1 MNSRFNLSDWAL
13 EHRSLVWYFMII
25 SAIVGV
31 LAYINLGREED
42 PSFTIKTMVIAAQ
55 WPGATVEDTARQVT
69 DRIEKKLEE
78 LDSLDY
84 TRSQTTP
91 GRTVI
96 YVNLKDTVKSR
107 DVPGIWVRVRN
118 MVNDIKREFPQGV
131 VGPFFNDDFG
141 DVYGNVYAFTADGL
155 TQRQLRDYVEEV
167 RAKVLTVPNVGKV
180 NLIGAQ
186 DEVIF
191 LEFSTRE
198 MAALGIG
205 QQDVVQTLQAQN
217 AITPSGVIEAGP
229 ERISVRVTGQFTS
242 EESLRGLNLRINDR
256 FFRLSDI
263 ATISRG
269 YVDPPQ
275 ALFRF
280 KGQPA
285 IGLAI
290 GMKTG
295 ANLLQFGEALQEQMH
310 RITNELPIGVG
321 VHLVA
326 DQPVVVEEAVGGFTK
341 ALFEAVV
348 IVLAVSFVSLGVRA
362 GLVVSLSIPLVLAM
376 TFVIMEYSGIS
387 LQRISLGAL
396 IIALGLLVDDAMIAV
411 EMMVARLEA
420 GDTLRKAATAVYTS
434 TAFPMLTG
442 TLVTVASFIPVGLNS
457 SNAGEYTFTLFV
469 VIAVSLLLSWI
480 VAVLFAPLLGVTLLP
495 KTMQKHHDKPSRL
508 GKMFSHVLVGAMR
521 WRWLTI
527 GVTVAMFGV
536 SLYGMKLV
544 EQQFFPSS
552 DRNELLVDFTLPQ
565 NASITDTKAQM
576 DRFEA
581 KLAGDPDINHWSS
594 YVGQSAVRFILSFDP
609 QTSNPF
615 YGQIVIV
622 TKSIEARERLRAR
635 IKTWAREEFAGLDVY
650 VDLLAMGPPAG
661 RPVQYRLSGPDVQN
675 VRGLAQQL
683 AALVGKH
690 PRVTD
695 ISFNWSEPARV
706 VKVDVLQD
714 KARQLGVSSQDIASA
729 LNGVVGGT
737 SITQVRDAIY
747 LVDVTSRARAAE
759 RQSIETLQN
768 LQLPGKDG
776 QSVPLAAVATFH
788 YELEQ
793 PVIWRR
799 NRLPTITIRGSIVD
813 STQPATIVQQ
823 LEPSVQEFVRT
834 LPAGYRV
841 AVGGPVEESAKSQGP
856 IAAVVPLMLVI
867 MATMLMVQL
876 QSFSRLFL
884 VVAVAP
890 LGLIGVVAAMLPS
903 GAPMGF
909 VAILGV
915 LALVGI
921 LIRNSV
927 ILVVQID
934 DHLREGWA
942 PWEAV
947 VDATMHRTR
956 PILLTAAAASLALIP
971 ISREVFWGPMAYAM
985 MGGIIVGTVL
995 TLVFLPALYVAW
1007 FRIKE
1012 TDAPELAAM
1021 SEPTVNS
1028 PVLAP
1033 SELV

>member
-1 MNSRFNLSDWAL
+1 MTNRFNLSDWAL
-13 EHRSLVWYFMII
+13 EHRSLVWYFMIV
-25 SAIVGV
+25 SAIAGV
-31 LAYINLGREED
+31 LAYVSLGREED

-55 WPGATVEDTARQVT
+55 WPGATVEDTARQVS

-78 LDSLDY
+78 LDTLDY
-84 TRSQTTP
+84 TRSQTTA
-91 GRTVI
+91 GQSVI

-107 DVPGIWVRVRN
+107 DVPGVWVKVRN
-118 MVNDIKREFPQGV
+118 MVNDIKRELPQGV
-131 VGPFFNDDFG
+131 VGPVFNDDFG
-141 DVYGNVYAFTADGL
+141 DVFGNVFAFTADGL
-155 TQRQLRDYVEEV
+155 TQRQLRDYVEDV
-167 RAKVLTVPNVGKV
+167 RAKILTVPNVGKV

-198 MAALGIG
+198 MAALGVS
-205 QQDVVQTLQAQN
+205 QQEVVQTLQAQN

-242 EESLRGLNLRINDR
+242 EESLRGLNLRVNDR

-280 KGQPA
+280 KGEPA

-295 ANLLQFGEALQEQMH
+295 ANLLAFGEALHEQM
-310 RITNELPIGVG
+310 RKITGELPIGVG

-341 ALFEAVV
+341 ALFEAVA
-348 IVLAVSFVSLGVRA
+348 IVLVVSFISLGMRA
-362 GLVVSLSIPLVLAM
+362 GLVVALSIPLVLAM
-376 TFVIMEYSGIS
+376 TFVVMQYTGIS

-420 GDTLRKAATAVYTS
+420 GDTLKKAATAVYSS

-469 VIAVSLLLSWI
+469 VIAASLLLSWI

-495 KTMQKHHDKPSRL
+495 KTMTKHHDEPSRL
-508 GKMFSHVLVGAMR
+508 MTTFSHLLVGAMR

-536 SLYGMKLV
+536 SLYGMKFV

-552 DRNELLVDFTLPQ
+552 DRNEVLVDFTLPQ
-565 NASITDTKAQM
+565 NASITETKAQM

-581 KLAGDPDINHWSS
+581 KLAGDPDVDHWSS

-609 QTSNPF
+609 QPSNPN
-615 YGQIVIV
+615 YGQMVIV
-622 TKSIEARERLRAR
+622 TKSIAARERLRGK
-635 IKTWAREEFAGLDVY
+635 IKTWSREEFAGVDVY
-650 VDLLAMGPPAG
+650 ADLLALGPPAG
-661 RPVQYRLSGPDVQN
+661 RPVQYRLSGPDIHK
-675 VRGLAQQL
+675 VRELAQQL
-683 AALVGKH
+683 AAVVGEH
-690 PRVTD
+690 PRVSD
-695 ISFNWSEPARV
+695 LGFNWNEPARV

-714 KARQLGVSSQDIASA
+714 KARQLGVTSQDIAGL

-747 LVDVTSRARAAE
+747 LVDVVSRAGASE
-759 RQSIETLQN
+759 RGAIETLQN
-768 LQLPGKDG
+768 LQLPGKNG
-776 QSVPLAAVATFH
+776 QSVPLAAVATFR

-799 NRLPTITIRGSIVD
+799 SRLPTITVRGSIVD
-813 STQPATIVQQ
+813 ATQPATIAQQ
-823 LEPSVQEFVRT
+823 LEPRVQEFVRA
-834 LPAGYRV
+834 LPAGYGIVV
-841 AVGGPVEESAKSQGP
+841 AGPVEESAKSQGP
-856 IAAVVPLMLVI
+856 IAAVVPLMLFL
-867 MATMLMVQL
+867 MATILMIQM

-884 VVAVAP
+884 VVAAAP
-890 LGLIGVVAAMLPS
+890 LGLIGVVAAMLPG

-927 ILVVQID
+927 ILVVQIED
-934 DHLREGWA
+934 LRREGLG
-942 PWEAV
+942 PWQAV
-947 VDATMHRTR
+947 VEATMHRTR

-971 ISREVFWGPMAYAM
+971 IAFEVFWGPMAFAM
-985 MGGIIVGTVL
+985 MGGIIVGTLL
-995 TLVFLPALYVAW
+995 TLLFLPALYVAW
-1007 FRIKE
+1007 FRIE
-1012 TDAPELAAM
+1012 
-1021 SEPTVNS
+1021 
-1028 PVLAP
+1028 AP
-1033 SELV
+1033 SQPVPEPLLAEPVHEPV

>member
-1 MNSRFNLSDWAL
+1 MTSRFNLSDWAL
-13 EHRSLVWYFMII
+13 EHRSLVWYFMIA
-25 SAIVGV
+25 SAIAGV
-31 LAYINLGREED
+31 LAYMNLGREED

-55 WPGATVEDTARQVT
+55 WPGATVEDTALQVT

-84 TRSQTTP
+84 TRSQTTA
-91 GRTVI
+91 GQTVI

-107 DVPGIWVRVRN
+107 DVPGVWVRVRN
-118 MVNDIKREFPQGV
+118 MVNDISRELPQGV
-131 VGPFFNDDFG
+131 VGPVFNDDFG

-167 RAKVLTVPNVGKV
+167 RTKVLTVPNIGKV

-198 MAALGIG
+198 MAALGIS

-217 AITPSGVIEAGP
+217 AIAPSGVIQAGP
-229 ERISVRVTGQFTS
+229 ERINVRVTGQFTS
-242 EESLRGLNLRINDR
+242 EEDLRGLNLRINDR

-263 ATISRG
+263 AAISRG

-280 KGQPA
+280 KGEPA

-295 ANLLQFGEALQEQMH
+295 ANLLAFGEALHAQM
-310 RITNELPIGVG
+310 RKITSELPIGVG

-341 ALFEAVV
+341 ALFEAVA
-348 IVLAVSFVSLGVRA
+348 IVLVVSFLSLGMRA
-362 GLVVSLSIPLVLAM
+362 GLVVALSIPLVLAM
-376 TFVIMEYSGIS
+376 TFVVMQYTGIS

-434 TAFPMLTG
+434 TALPMLTG

-469 VIAVSLLLSWI
+469 VIAASLLLSWI

-495 KTMQKHHDKPSRL
+495 KTMKKHHDEPGRL
-508 GKMFSHVLVGAMR
+508 GKAFSHLLVGAMR

-527 GVTVAMFGV
+527 GVTVAVFGL
-536 SLYGMKLV
+536 SLYGMRFV

-552 DRNELLVDFTLPQ
+552 DRNELLVDFTLQQ
-565 NASITDTKAQM
+565 NASIAETKAQM

-581 KLAGDPDINHWSS
+581 KLVGDPDIDHWSS
-594 YVGQSAVRFILSFDP
+594 YVGQGAVRFILSFDP
-609 QTSNPF
+609 QPANPN
-615 YGQIVIV
+615 YGQMVIV
-622 TKSIEARERLRAR
+622 PKSLEARERLRTK
-635 IKTWAREEFAGLDVY
+635 IKSWARQEFAGLDVY
-650 VDLLAMGPPAG
+650 VDLLALGPPAG
-661 RPVQYRLSGPDVQN
+661 RPVQYRLSGPDVQK
-675 VRGLAQQL
+675 VRELAQQL
-683 AALVGKH
+683 AAIVGAH
-690 PRVTD
+690 RAVSD
-695 ISFNWSEPARV
+695 LGFNWNEPARV

-714 KARQLGVSSQDIASA
+714 KARQLGVSSQDIANT

-737 SITQVRDAIY
+737 SITQVRDSIY
-747 LVDVTSRARAAE
+747 LVDLVSRARTAE
-759 RQSIETLQN
+759 RRSIETLQN
-768 LQLPGKDG
+768 LQLPGKNG
-776 QSVPLAAVATFH
+776 QSVPLAAVATFR

-799 NRLPTITIRGSIVD
+799 GRLPTVTIRGSIVD
-813 STQPATIVQQ
+813 ATQPATVAQQ
-823 LEPSVQEFVRT
+823 LEPKVKEFTRT
-834 LPAGYRV
+834 LPAGYAVVV
-841 AVGGPVEESAKSQGP
+841 AGPVEESAKSQGP
-856 IAAVVPLMLVI
+856 IAAVVPLMLFL
-867 MATMLMVQL
+867 MATILMLQL
-876 QSFSRLFL
+876 QSFSKLFL

-915 LALVGI
+915 LALIGI

-934 DHLREGWA
+934 EHLREGWDA
-942 PWEAV
+942 WEAV

-971 ISREVFWGPMAYAM
+971 IAFEVFWGPMAFAM
-985 MGGIIVGTVL
+985 MGGIIVGTAL
-995 TLVFLPALYVAW
+995 TLLFLPALYVAW
-1007 FRIKE
+1007 FRIK
-1012 TDAPELAAM
+1012 APALPAAGPLPAQP
-1021 SEPTVNS
+1021 EHQP
-1028 PVLAP
+1028 A
-1033 SELV
+1033 